1 VNKFDIINIYI
12 IKKFEL
18 DGTEKSNSHRFEII
32 FRFNR
37 EAAIDDPEQVQF
49 FHDVEAIIEKDVV
62 RTDRSHPYFK
72 GDDNPNLRVMK

>member
-1 VNKFDIINIYI
+1 MHDGSKKNEIDISNHSNFDWIL
-12 IKKFEL
+12 F
-18 DGTEKSNSHRFEII
+18 
-32 FRFNR
+32 R
-37 EAAIDDPEQVQF
+37 EAAINDPEQVQF

>member
-1 VNKFDIINIYI
+1 LFVF
-12 IKKFEL
+12 L
-18 DGTEKSNSHRFEII
+18 
-32 FRFNR
+32 NR
-37 EAAIDDPEQVQF
+37 EAAIDDPEEVQF

>member
-1 VNKFDIINIYI
+1 MF
-12 IKKFEL
+12 FL
-18 DGTEKSNSHRFEII
+18 
-32 FRFNR
+32 NR

-49 FHDVEAIIEKDVV
+49 FREVEAIIEKDVV

>member
-1 VNKFDIINIYI
+1 MF
-12 IKKFEL
+12 FF
-18 DGTEKSNSHRFEII
+18 SS
-32 FRFNR
+32 
-37 EAAIDDPEQVQF
+37 EAAINDPEQVQF